1 MSALDRNIPPPASA
15 IRPFVFPSVNR
26 STLDNALTV
35 FAARHGRLPVVT
47 ALVVVDAGAAREDVL
62 QAGLAYLT
70 ANALDTGTATR
81 SGEELAWE
89 FEQIG
94 VELTADATWDAV
106 LVHVTAPTARLEP
119 ALALLADVVRNPS
132 FPDAEIDRLRG
143 EQLAEILQRQK
154 EPRALANDMAAH
166 FIFGEDALYGRP
178 LVGTAARVGALTR
191 ADVAEFHSEHFVPA
205 KASLVLVG
213 DIDQR
218 RASTLAAQHFGD
230 WRPARES
237 ARHAA
242 PLQAKGERGT
252 TVFLVD
258 RPDAVQSEIR
268 VGQIGVSRDHS
279 DYFPLIVMNTVLGGA
294 FTSRLNLNLRE
305 RQGFT
310 YGVRSGFAFRR
321 APGPFVIHTAV
332 ATEVTARAVQEILA
346 ELELIRNEGATDEE
360 VDNARRYL
368 AGILPLELQT
378 TEQLAGRLADIV
390 IFGLPDDYF
399 ASYPAHI
406 AAVSREDVARVAR
419 EQLMTDNLS
428 IVIVGNAGAVVDELK
443 KPGYGPVEL
452 HTPQG

>member
-26 STLDNALTV
+26 STLDNGLTV

-81 SGEELAWE
+81 NGEELAWE

-94 VELTADATWDAV
+94 VELTADATWDAI

-119 ALALLADVVRNPS
+119 ALALLADVVRSPS
-132 FPDAEIDRLRG
+132 FPEAEIDRLRG

-154 EPRALANDMAAH
+154 EPRALANDMASH
-166 FIFGEDALYGRP
+166 FIFGKDALYGRP

-191 ADVAEFHSEHFVPA
+191 AHVAAFHSEHFVPA
-205 KASLVLVG
+205 NASLVLVG
-213 DIDQR
+213 DIDR
-218 RASTLAAQHFGD
+218 RASTLAQRYFGD
-230 WRPARES
+230 WRQSRETARQPS
-237 ARHAA
+237 
-242 PLQAKGERGT
+242 PLYAKGERGT

-268 VGQIGVSRDHS
+268 VGHIGVSRDHR

-332 ATEVTARAVQEILA
+332 ATEVTARAVEEILA
-346 ELELIRNEGATDEE
+346 ELKLIRNEGATDEE

-419 EQLMTDNLS
+419 EQLKTDNLS
-428 IVIVGNAGAVVDELK
+428 IVIIGNAAAVVDELK
-443 KPGYGPVEL
+443 TQGNGPVEL

>member
-1 MSALDRNIPPPASA
+1 MNALDRTIPPPASD
-15 IRPFVFPSVNR
+15 IRPFAFPPVNR
-26 STLDNALTV
+26 STLGNGLTV

-47 ALVVVDAGAAREDVL
+47 ALLVLDAGAAREDVR
-62 QAGLAYLT
+62 QAGLAHLT

-94 VELTADATWDAV
+94 VELTADATWDAI
-106 LVHVTAPTARLEP
+106 LVHVTVPSARLEP

-132 FPDAEIDRLRG
+132 FPEAEIERLRG

-191 ADVAEFHSEHFVPA
+191 GDVTAFHSEHFVPT
-205 KASLVLVG
+205 KTSLVLVG

-218 RASTLAAQHFGD
+218 RASTLASSYFGD
-230 WRPARES
+230 WQPTREGPAP
-237 ARHAA
+237 AA
-242 PLQAKGERGT
+242 PLQTSGERGT

-268 VGQIGVSRDHS
+268 VGHIGVSRDHR

-332 ATEVTARAVQEILA
+332 ATDVTARAVEEILA
-346 ELELIRNEGATDEE
+346 ELRLIRTEGANDEE

-406 AAVSREDVARVAR
+406 AAVSKADVNRVAR
-419 EQLMTDNLS
+419 EQLKTDKLS
-428 IVIVGNAGAVVDELK
+428 IVVVGNAGAVIDELK
-443 KPGYGPVEL
+443 TQGYGPVEL
-452 HTPQG
+452 HSRQG